1 MELDI
6 TNQLVKVFMIKH
18 KNDTWFPVIRDPAS
32 RLSLNK
38 DKVLKVLR
46 QTSMNIVGK
55 ENLQNE
61 KIQKKSNI
69 KKII

>member
-1 MELDI
+1 
-6 TNQLVKVFMIKH
+6 MIKH

-55 ENLQNE
+55 ENLQIWKNT
-61 KIQKKSNI
+61 KKKVI
-69 KKII
+69 